1 MASLQIASE
10 RRLHISLLSPL
21 LTRVTFP
28 WRPFPQDDDRIFT
41 RLRKLSEC
49 KGIVKLL
56 REIIILYAVKKSFC
70 SISNGIN

>member
-1 MASLQIASE
+1 M
-10 RRLHISLLSPL
+10 
-21 LTRVTFP
+21 VTFP
-28 WRPFPQDDDRIFT
+28 WRTFPQDEDRIFT

-56 REIIILYAVKKSFC
+56 QEIIFLYAVKKSFC